1 MHPPASAVLPPIS
14 LGDVEIAD
22 EGTEDLDVQVLGS
35 SFSSV
40 CLVYLDHHELE
51 TRFVSDTELRARIP
65 RRFLT
70 DITSEE
76 PRVDVRIPPGTP
88 HYPGGARSPFA
99 RVTEP
104 APELHS
110 ISPETIDSEP
120 SAPFLVTVRGKNLV
134 NGSEAVFR
142 GGRFRIALSH
152 PREGTVELPPS
163 VVDTSSDGGLLHVEV
178 PVPGSSGTPYI
189 KTAARPLKVTTPA
202 PVIAGIWPPTLNAV
216 DKLQGKA
223 GAAKTASI
231 EVSGTQL
238 RSTTV
243 VKWNGK
249 PLTTFASPFAGRIWA
264 NLPLDARRD
273 ASTARIT
280 LETPSPQG
288 PLESASHPL
297 AVKTAPV
304 LYTVSPA
311 WVQAR
316 STNVITFELRGEGL
330 GESGQ
335 QVLLWN
341 GTPLAPETFKENPSG
356 PPNGSW
362 TFTVP
367 GHLLTLPGVFPVTVK
382 RTYDGVE
389 SAPLFVHVVSE
400 SPTPIV
406 YELRPSVLSVGDA
419 PGSLTLGGAGF
430 TGQSTVLINGQ
441 ARPTRFHE
449 PGNISTDI
457 SPSDL
462 EQKGVLTLT
471 VQTPAPGGGTSLPL
485 LLPVH
490 EESPQPSIDA
500 VMGPGGE
507 NPVLARNESMALHL
521 TGKGF
526 TPRSVVHWAG
536 QALPTQWQC
545 PTPACIAG
553 HSDQALLV
561 ASVPEG
567 WARTPGAVRVT
578 VLTPGS
584 GGGES
589 RPRYLVL
596 TAGVETTL
604 TLSPRDLDI
613 GASKEGNEQRVSFTA
628 RGRNGAQVARLF
640 VDGRER
646 SFNHTDS
653 SFSLSPEETS
663 SERIFEIRT
672 EDAGRSISA
681 PVHLYVHGAKTP
693 ILFGLIPGV
702 ISRDSRW
709 LDVPHPVLWSHGW
722 DFSWTYGSA
731 RQPLITMNVSVPGN
745 PSIQDIVHPES
756 RLPFA
761 RLAVDVPGVR
771 TVTVSRVAEGGGASL
786 GALLNVVPERPAPLL
801 MKLEPMSVSRGDPRL
816 RLRIWGKGFHP
827 TSQLRWKEFRS
838 SLKPVFDS
846 IGDTNHFEA
855 DLPAAALETPGGVDV
870 TIETPPPGGGT
881 SLPIRVVVE

>member
-1 MHPPASAVLPPIS
+1 M
-14 LGDVEIAD
+14 
-22 EGTEDLDVQVLGS
+22 LGS

-40 CLVYLDHHELE
+40 CIIYLDHHALE
-51 TRFVSDTELRARIP
+51 TLFVSDTELRARIP
-65 RRFLT
+65 RRLLT
-70 DITSEE
+70 DITTED

-99 RVTEP
+99 RVIEP

-134 NGSEAVFR
+134 NGSVAVFR
-142 GGRFRIALSH
+142 GGRFRIALTH
-152 PREGTVELPPS
+152 TREGTVELPPS
-163 VVDTSSDGGLLHVEV
+163 VVDTTSDGGLLHLEV
-178 PVPGSSGTPYI
+178 PAPGSVEDSYV

-223 GAAKTASI
+223 GAAKSTSI

-249 PLTTFASPFAGRIWA
+249 PLTTFASPFAGRVWA
-264 NLPLDARRD
+264 NLPIDARRD
-273 ASTARIT
+273 AATARIT

-316 STNVITFELRGEGL
+316 ATRDIPFELRGEGL

-341 GTPLAPETFKENPSG
+341 GTPLAPESLKENADG

-367 GHLLTLPGVFPVTVK
+367 SHLLMAPGVFPVTVK

-400 SPTPIV
+400 SPAPIV
-406 YELRPSVLSVGDA
+406 YGIKPSVLSVGESA
-419 PGSLTLGGAGF
+419 GSLTVAGTGF

-441 ARPTRFHE
+441 PRPTHLNE
-449 PGNISTDI
+449 PGSLSTVIS
-457 SPSDL
+457 SADL

-485 LLPVH
+485 LLPIH

-500 VMGPGGE
+500 VMGPSGE
-507 NPVLARNESMALHL
+507 NPVLVRDESL
-521 TGKGF
+521 TLQLAGKGF
-526 TPRSVVHWAG
+526 TTRSVVHWAG
-536 QALPTQWQC
+536 QALPTQWRC
-545 PTPACIAG
+545 PTPVCSAG
-553 HSDQALLV
+553 PSEGALLV
-561 ASVPEG
+561 ATVPPG

-578 VLTPGS
+578 VLTPGP

-596 TAGVETTL
+596 AHGVETSL

-646 SFNHTDS
+646 SFNHSDS
-653 SFSLSPEETS
+653 SFSLRPEETS
-663 SERIFEIRT
+663 TERIFEIRT
-672 EDAGRSISA
+672 EDVGRSISA
-681 PVHLYVHGAKTP
+681 PAHLYVHRAKTP
-693 ILFGLIPGV
+693 LLFALVPGV
-702 ISRDSRW
+702 ISRDSQW
-709 LDVPHPVLWSHGW
+709 LDARHPDLWTEGW
-722 DFSWTYGSA
+722 DFSWAYGVDRPPSVA
-731 RQPLITMNVSVPGN
+731 LNVSAPGN
-745 PSIQDIVHPES
+745 PSEQDIVHPES
-756 RLPFA
+756 QLPFA
-761 RLAVDVPGVR
+761 RIPVGVPGVR
-771 TVTVSRVAEGGGASL
+771 TVTVSRVAEGGGTSL
-786 GALLNVVPERPAPLL
+786 AALLNVVPERPSPLL
-801 MKLEPMSVSRGDPRL
+801 TKLEPMTVTRGDPHL
-816 RLRIWGKGFHP
+816 RLRIWGKGIHP
-827 TSQLRWKEFRS
+827 TSQLRWREFRS
-838 SLKPVFDS
+838 SLKPVS
-846 IGDTNHFEA
+846 GSLGDTDHFEA

-881 SLPIRVVVE
+881 SLPIRVAVE